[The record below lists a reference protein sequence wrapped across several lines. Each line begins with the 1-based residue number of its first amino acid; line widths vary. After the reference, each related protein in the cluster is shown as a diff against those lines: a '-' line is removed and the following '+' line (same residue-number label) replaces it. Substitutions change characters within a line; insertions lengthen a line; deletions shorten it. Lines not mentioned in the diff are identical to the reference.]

1 MGCFSVCLKADE
13 IERVAGCSHIKMFEL
28 NRPIRCSFAVAH
40 IPKQKKKKKK
50 NGLWF
55 INTPLDL
62 RIKDTSGA
70 LLFCLKRECT

>member
-50 NGLWF
+50 KVYG
-55 INTPLDL
+55 
-62 RIKDTSGA
+62 S
-70 LLFCLKRECT
+70 